1 MSGLVRAAE
10 DSSVSPGL
18 LGFLVVAL
26 LGVATWLLLRSM
38 TRHLRRVD
46 VSASARGGPQP
57 ATSGP
62 AEAQAQAR
70 EDDKKVDEGGDRA

>member
-46 VSASARGGPQP
+46 VSASGREGLM
-57 ATSGP
+57 
-62 AEAQAQAR
+62 EAP
-70 EDDKKVDEGGDRA
+70 EDNKDVDEGGDRA